1 MGHHLLSRLAVL
13 TVLLAALTASA
24 AEPFDS
30 KPWLE
35 DYQQLRSHVAE
46 VYANLD
52 DAVARGVDVRK
63 LDRETVAALKRAR
76 SEPEAVRALLAF
88 VAAFED
94 GHFRIQPT
102 SHPFFRTGPRY
113 DVRLA
118 AEGSRVVLAAPPPA
132 PCALKRGDTV
142 ERVNGRPVA
151 AWLAELERLLG
162 VRNPELR
169 RHQSLSLLTAGP
181 LAPPEALT
189 LEGRSSEGARVSCRI
204 EPTAAPPAAPPTS
217 PAAPP
222 SLTFAM
228 SGDAACATLG
238 FKARP
243 EAAPYAGPDVPGF
256 ERLVDA
262 GNAFPAG
269 LLTLA
274 PGRKLGVVRIP
285 LFSEEAYPTACVA
298 AWEPYRAGR
307 EGPCDEQCQGAF
319 RGEVVTRLLA
329 DLAARVRRFQQAEVE
344 GVVLDLT
351 GNGGGTDWVDPA
363 ARIFGP
369 KGLACPGLGV
379 IRHPHHAKQ
388 FDNMLT
394 DLDADLARAELPDAD
409 RRILTEARER
419 VARQASEARPA
430 CSREA
435 LWTKAGVTKACPGVL
450 RMPGSCGLA
459 GYLPQGALAD
469 VGSRRLL
476 FKALDYRYEE
486 ALYTG
491 PLVVLVDARTASAA
505 EYAASMWKDSAG
517 AKLVGTRTYGSGCGY
532 INGGVPAVLA
542 HSGLKVAMPDCVRYR
557 KDGSNELAGLTP
569 DLVVPW
575 SPLDSPEAR
584 AAKWMEVLRAGL
596 TPP

>member
-1 MGHHLLSRLAVL
+1 MGPLLLPRLAVL
-13 TVLLAALTASA
+13 TALLATLAASA
-24 AEPFDS
+24 AEPFDA

-35 DYQQLRSHVAE
+35 DYQQLRAHVAGA
-46 VYANLD
+46 YANLD

-76 SEPEAVRALLAF
+76 SEPEALRALLAF

-102 SHPFFRTGPRY
+102 SHPFFRTGARY

-118 AEGSRVVLAAPPPA
+118 AEGARVVLAAPPPA

-151 AWLAELERLLG
+151 APLAELERLLG
-162 VRNPELR
+162 VRNAELR
-169 RHQSLSLLTAGP
+169 RAQALTLLTAGP
-181 LAPPEALT
+181 LAT

-204 EPTAAPPAAPPTS
+204 EPTVAR

-222 SLTFAM
+222 SSPPAPSVPTFEMA
-228 SGDAACATLG
+228 GEAACTALG

-243 EAAPYAGPDVPGF
+243 EVVPYEGAEVPGF
-256 ERLVDA
+256 ERLVDPT
-262 GNAFPAG
+262 NAFRAG

-274 PGRKLGVVRIP
+274 PGRTWGVVRIP
-285 LFSEEAYPTACVA
+285 LFGEEAYPTACMA
-298 AWEPYRAGR
+298 AWDAYRAGR

-329 DLAARVRRFQQAEVE
+329 DLAARVRRFQQARVE

-369 KGLACPGLGV
+369 KGMACPGLGV
-379 IRHPHHAKQ
+379 IRHPHHVKQ
-388 FDNMLT
+388 FEDMRA
-394 DLDADLARAELPDAD
+394 DLEAELARAELPEGD

-419 VARQASEARPA
+419 VVRQAAEARPA
-430 CSREA
+430 CSRDA
-435 LWTKAGVTKACPGVL
+435 LWTKAGVTQACPGVL
-450 RMPGSCGLA
+450 RAAGSCGLA
-459 GYLPQGALAD
+459 GYLPQEALPG

-476 FKALDYRYEE
+476 FKALGYRYEE
-486 ALYTG
+486 GLYTG

-517 AKLVGTRTYGSGCGY
+517 ATVVGTRTNGSGCGY
-532 INGGVPAVLA
+532 INGGVPVVLA

-557 KDGSNELAGLTP
+557 KDGTNELAGLLP
-569 DLVVPW
+569 DLAVPW
-575 SPLDSPEAR
+575 SPLDGPEAR
-584 AAKWMEVLRAGL
+584 AAKWMDVLRAGL